1 MTPAPAS
8 HRAVGKL
15 LICLLILAALFAAPA
30 TAKRGPRSAGDL
42 SARLAELATP
52 SLRSAPPARQAAKL
66 DLAPH
71 GGGSLLRQ
79 GGRVLA
85 YVRFADGALAG
96 IRPLRSAGARIVDVS
111 RRYRTVTVAARPAAL
126 PEIASVAGVAGVIE
140 ALAPVTAATC
150 PSGDAVSEGL
160 TLLKA
165 GDGAEEARNVF
176 AVDGSGIAVG
186 ILSDSFDQATEAAD
200 GSGPVATTAED
211 DVATADLPGTGNECG
226 HTTPVE
232 VLEEDKSVSGEGPSD
247 EGRAMAQIVHDLAP
261 GASLDFASAFNGEIS
276 FANNVEALAEGDP
289 DVVGDGAKVIVDDV
303 FYLEEPF
310 FQDGPIAVAVDKVVG
325 AGVAYFSAAG
335 NNNLIDAEGHDI
347 ASWEAPSYR
356 DAGGCPQEVQQ
367 FPGANGM
374 HCMDFNPGSGVD
386 RTFGL
391 RVPPGTLLTLDLQ
404 WSEPWL
410 GVATDLDAYLL
421 DFSGDLIALSL
432 EDNIQISQKPVE
444 VLQWKNDSASTRT
457 VQIVVNRFKG
467 SNPRLKLG
475 LLGNGAGVTATEYPR
490 STEDVV
496 GPTIFGHS
504 GSSSAISTGA
514 VGFDKAAPEEYSSR
528 GPVRHDFEPFE
539 GPEAAEPLPVPE
551 ILSKPDIVATDC
563 GVTTFF
569 SHQDFFSS
577 WRFCGTSAAAPHAA
591 GVAALMLEEEPA
603 STPGQ
608 IRAALQS
615 SAVPVGTFG
624 ACAIGAGLVE
634 AVGAIE
640 DVLAP
645 PAFTPPTCSPPA
657 SEGSPEEAQAAGDWG
672 SETPP
677 APPSGDPP
685 SPPSQP
691 PPTLPSPDTRA
702 PRTFIQLRPAKV
714 VRTSGRTAKVV
725 FRFGADEPE
734 VTFACK
740 LDTGFQRFCDARLV
754 RRVGLGW
761 HVVRVRARDAAGNV
775 DSTPA
780 VYRFKVERFR

>member
-1 MTPAPAS
+1 
-8 HRAVGKL
+8 
-15 LICLLILAALFAAPA
+15 LIPLLILAALFAAPA
-30 TAKRGPRSAGDL
+30 TAKRAPRGAGDL

-52 SLRSAPPARQAAKL
+52 SLRSAAPARQAAKL
-66 DLAPH
+66 DLAP
-71 GGGSLLRQ
+71 GGEGSLLRQ
-79 GGRVLA
+79 GSRVLA
-85 YVRFADGALAG
+85 YVRFARGPLAG
-96 IRPLRSAGARIVDVS
+96 IRPLRRAGARIVDVS
-111 RRYRTVTVAARPAAL
+111 RRYRTVTVAARPSVL

-150 PSGDAVSEGL
+150 PSGDEVSEGL
-160 TLLKA
+160 TQLKA

-176 AVDGSGIAVG
+176 SVDGSGVAVG

-200 GSGPVATTAED
+200 GSGPVATTEED
-211 DVATADLPGTGNECG
+211 DVASADLPGAGNECG

-232 VLEEDKSVSGEGPSD
+232 VIEEDKSVGGEGPSD

-261 GASLDFASAFNGEIS
+261 GASLSFASAFNGEIS
-276 FANNVEALAEGDP
+276 FANNIEALAEGDP

-310 FQDGPIAVAVDKVVG
+310 FQDGPIAVAVDKVVD
-325 AGVAYFSAAG
+325 AGVTYFSAAG
-335 NNNLIDAEGHDI
+335 NNNLRDAEGHDI

-386 RTFGL
+386 RTLGV

-404 WSEPWL
+404 WSESWL

-421 DFSGDLIALSL
+421 DVSGELIALSL

-444 VLQWKNDSASTRT
+444 ILQWKNESGSTRT
-457 VQIVVNRFKG
+457 VQIVVNRFTG
-467 SNPRLKLG
+467 SSPRLKLG
-475 LLGNGAGVTATEYPR
+475 LLGNGIGVTAIEYPR
-490 STEDVV
+490 STGEDVV

-504 GSSSAISTGA
+504 GSNSAISTGA
-514 VGFDKAAPEEYSSR
+514 VGYNKAEPQEYSSR

-539 GPEAAEPLPVPE
+539 GPEAAEPLPAPE
-551 ILSKPDIVATDC
+551 IVSKPDLVATDC

-569 SHQDFFSS
+569 AHRDFFSK

-591 GVAALMLEEEPA
+591 AVTALMLEEEPA
-603 STPGQ
+603 ASPSDV
-608 IRAALQS
+608 RNALQS
-615 SAVPVGTFG
+615 SAVSMEPFG
-624 ACAIGAGLVE
+624 PCAVGAGMVE

-640 DVLAP
+640 DLLTP
-645 PAFTPPTCSPPA
+645 PGFTPPACSPPEP
-657 SEGSPEEAQAAGDWG
+657 EGSPEEARAAGNWG

-677 APPSGDPP
+677 APTPGGPAAPPQPS
-685 SPPSQP
+685 
-691 PPTLPSPDTRA
+691 PTLPSPETRA

-714 VRTSGRTAKVV
+714 VRTPGRTARVV

-734 VTFACK
+734 TTFICK
-740 LDTGFQRFCDARLV
+740 IDTGFQRFCDSRLV
-754 RRVGLGW
+754 RRFGLGR
-761 HVVRVRARDAAGNV
+761 HAVRVKARDAAGNV

-780 VYRFKVERFR
+780 VYRFKVKRIR